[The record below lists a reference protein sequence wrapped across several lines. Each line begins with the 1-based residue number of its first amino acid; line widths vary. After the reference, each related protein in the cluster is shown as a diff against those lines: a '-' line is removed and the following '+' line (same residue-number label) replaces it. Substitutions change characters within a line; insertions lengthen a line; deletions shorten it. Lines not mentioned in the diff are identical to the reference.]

1 MKKAKILLLED
12 DANLN
17 ETVCEFLE
25 DENYEVISVFDGL
38 QAQEKLYEQR
48 FDLLLLDV
56 NVPSPNGFE
65 LLKESRKNGVETPAI
80 FITSLNSIDDVEA
93 GYESG
98 ADDYIRKPFALKELL
113 LRIQSIRKRNFFHHV
128 DERIFID
135 EHISYHDTNAEL
147 YIDDKIIS
155 LHQKE
160 AKLLKLL
167 IQRRGEVI
175 AHEVILEYLWDYDET
190 PSDTA
195 LRTYIKNLRK
205 RIGKDKIVSHKRLG
219 YQLRTA

>member
-17 ETVCEFLE
+17 EPVTEFLE
-25 DENYEVISVFDGL
+25 DEGYEVISVFEGL
-38 QAQEKLYEQR
+38 EAQEKLYEER

-65 LLKESRKNGVETPAI
+65 LLKESRDNRVETPAI

-98 ADDYIRKPFALKELL
+98 ADVYIRKPFALKELL
-113 LRIQSIRKRNFFHHV
+113 LRIESMRKRNFFHHAQ
-128 DERIFID
+128 ERIMLD
-135 EHISYHDTNAEL
+135 EMISYDDTNAEL
-147 YIDDKIIS
+147 YIGEEVVQ

-160 AKLLKLL
+160 AKLLKLFL
-167 IQRRGEVI
+167 QRRGEVI
-175 AHEVILEYLWDYDET
+175 AHEVIMEYLWGYDET

>member
-12 DANLN
+12 DSNLS

-25 DENYEVISVFDGL
+25 DAGYDVVTAYDGVS
-38 QAQEKLYEQR
+38 AQEKLYEQR

-65 LLKESRKNGVETPAI
+65 LLKESRRNGVETPAI
-80 FITSLNSIDDVEA
+80 FITSLHDIADVES

-113 LRIQSIRKRNFFHHV
+113 LRIESMRKRNFFHHAK
-128 DERIFID
+128 ERIALD
-135 EHISYHDTNAEL
+135 EHISYDDTNAEL
-147 YIDDKIIS
+147 YCGDERIM

-167 IQRRGEVI
+167 MQRRGEVVT
-175 AHEVILEYLWDYDET
+175 HEVIQEYLWDFDET

-219 YQLRTA
+219 YQLRTT

>member
-12 DANLN
+12 DSNLN
-17 ETVCEFLE
+17 ETVTEFLE
-25 DENYEVISVFDGL
+25 DEDYEVISVFSGEE
-38 QAQEKLYEQR
+38 AQEKLYEQR

-65 LLKESRKNGVETPAI
+65 LLKESRKSGIETPAI
-80 FITSLNSIDDVEA
+80 FITSLNTLEDVEE

-113 LRIQSIRKRNFFHHV
+113 LRIESMRKRNFFHHV
-128 DERIFID
+128 DAYIAID
-135 EHISYHDTNAEL
+135 ENISYDDTNAEL
-147 YIDDKIIS
+147 HIDGEVVS

-160 AKLLKLL
+160 AKLLKLFM
-167 IQRRGEVI
+167 QRRGEVI
-175 AHEVILEYLWDYDET
+175 SHEVIMDYLWDFDET
-190 PSDTA
+190 PSDTS